1 MFNTYFYKILYVFS
15 AALMVAGINASH
27 AQYISEVLEYKPA
40 PGQLINEAPWGTPS
54 AAGSIIGGVN
64 GHLSL
69 GAWGGYVVFK
79 FAAPVANHP
88 DNPFG
93 VDFTVFGNPMPDW
106 SEPGIVWV
114 MKDENQNGL
123 ADDTWY
129 QLAGSD
135 YYFSG
140 TIHNYEVAYT
150 NPQLDE
156 AADVPWNDNF
166 GNSGYIYANDVHTQP
181 YYPLADSFPE
191 INQQTYGF
199 TASRIFPAVDSTSSM
214 VKIYQRGFGYADNE
228 FRGEAPYEM
237 PDNPYTQ
244 ALENSGGDAFDI
256 NWAVDSAGNYVQL
269 DEIDFVK
276 VQNSVLAHGGWLG
289 EVSTEITG
297 AVDVTPNAT
306 ITGETL
312 ALVIKDLPPVIYE
325 NTLQLEVYAFDQ
337 GRLLTDYD
345 VNWSVSL
352 SGASVDEGNVLHLEQ
367 SGELEVNATL
377 AGFPN
382 IVATAQATVDLGNG
396 FNNLTNNEIINVYPN
411 PFADLLTVEAPDGEL
426 RLYNGAGQ
434 VIYKKYVHG
443 SETVNMAEYGPGMYL
458 VQLNTS
464 SGIFVKKVIKK

>member
-1 MFNTYFYKILYVFS
+1 MFNTYFYKILCVCS
-15 AALMVAGINASH
+15 AVLLVAGINASH

-54 AAGSIIGGVN
+54 AAGSITGGIN

-79 FAAPVANHP
+79 FATPVENHP

-114 MKDENQNGL
+114 MRDDNQNGL

-140 TIHNYEVAYT
+140 TVHNYRVSYT
-150 NPQLDE
+150 NPQVGV
-156 AADVPWNDNF
+156 AANVPWSDNL
-166 GNSGYIYANDVHTQP
+166 GNSGYIYANDVHPQP

-191 INQQTYGF
+191 INQEAYSF

-228 FRGEAPYEM
+228 FRGEAPYDM

-244 ALENSGGDAFDI
+244 TVENSGGDAFDL
-256 NWAVDSAGNYVQL
+256 NWAVDTAGNYVQL
-269 DEIDFVK
+269 DEVDFVK
-276 VQNSVLAHGGWLG
+276 VQNGMLAHGGWLG

-297 AVDVTPNAT
+297 AVDVAPNAT

-337 GRLLTDYD
+337 GRLIADYD
-345 VNWSVSL
+345 VNWSVNL
-352 SGASVDEGNVLHLEQ
+352 SGASVDGDNILHLTQ
-367 SGELEVNATL
+367 SGELEVTATL

-382 IVATAQATVDLGNG
+382 ISATATAAVDLGNG
-396 FNNLTNNEIINVYPN
+396 FDNLTSNELIDIYPN
-411 PFADLLTVEAPDGEL
+411 PFADLLNVKSTSGEL
-426 RLYNGAGQ
+426 RVYNGAGH
-434 VIYKKYVHG
+434 VIYQKYIQG
-443 SETVNMAEYGPGMYL
+443 SERINMAAYSPGLYL
-458 VQLNTS
+458 VQLNTG
-464 SGIFVKKVIKK
+464 SGIFVEKVIKK